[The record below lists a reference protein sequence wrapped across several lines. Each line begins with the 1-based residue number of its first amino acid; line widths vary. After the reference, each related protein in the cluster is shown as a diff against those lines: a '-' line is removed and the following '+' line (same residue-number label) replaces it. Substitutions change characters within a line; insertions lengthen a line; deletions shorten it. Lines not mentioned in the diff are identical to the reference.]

1 MTEAELKHG
10 IGEGYVENQVHLFV
24 TEETIREAGRQKDCP
39 AVRKLA
45 WRKYVAAVA
54 NIPFPK
60 GRKRN
65 VRLLDVVT
73 VACQVL
79 RERANFPEID

>member
-1 MTEAELKHG
+1 MTEAELSYG
-10 IGEGYVENQVHLFV
+10 IAEGYIENQVHLFV

-45 WRKYVAAVA
+45 WKKYVVAVA
-54 NIPFPK
+54 KVPFPK

-65 VRLLDVVT
+65 VKVVNAQAVIGQLLR
-73 VACQVL
+73 Q
-79 RERANFPEID
+79 RWENPEVD